1 MINQITKYFKESY
14 SEIKKVTWLSKK
26 DTYDYTIIVIVASLV
41 IAAFLGVFDLL
52 FNYLLSN
59 FIL

>member
-14 SEIKKVTWLSKK
+14 FEIKKVTWLSKK
-26 DTYDYTIIVIVASLV
+26 DTYNYTIIVIVVSLV
-41 IAAFLGVFDLL
+41 AAAFLGVFDLL
-52 FNYLLSN
+52 FNYILNN